1 MVYVQTSD
9 NSYKEVACCVQVLQG
24 NPKEV
29 DFKANPEKVRVEVNS
44 WVEKETQGLITDIL
58 SPNSVTDLTRRIFAS
73 ALYFKGS
80 WSEHY
85 DFYEPYTYSEEEN
98 HHEFHLLNGDT
109 IKGVPFMTSSD
120 SHLIKAFDGFK
131 VLKLIYQ
138 SDNEHYGRS
147 GSFSTCLLLPDAID
161 GLPALAAR
169 VCSEPGFIDGHL
181 SSTILEWVE
190 VAWVSS

>member
-9 NSYKEVACCVQVLQG
+9 NSYKEVACRSYKATLKQ
-24 NPKEV
+24 V

-85 DFYEPYTYSEEEN
+85 DFYEPYTYSEEED
-98 HHEFHLLNGDT
+98 HHEFHLLNGDS
-109 IKGVPFMTSSD
+109 IKGVPFMTSRAVTPTLSR
-120 SHLIKAFDGFK
+120 LLT
-131 VLKLIYQ
+131 VLK
-138 SDNEHYGRS
+138 S
-147 GSFSTCLLLPDAID
+147 
-161 GLPALAAR
+161 
-169 VCSEPGFIDGHL
+169 
-181 SSTILEWVE
+181 
-190 VAWVSS
+190 